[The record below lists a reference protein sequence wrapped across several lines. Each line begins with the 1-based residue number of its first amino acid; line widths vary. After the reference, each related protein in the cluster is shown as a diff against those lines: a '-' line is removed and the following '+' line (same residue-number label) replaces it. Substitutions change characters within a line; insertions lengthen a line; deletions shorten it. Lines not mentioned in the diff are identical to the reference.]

1 MKNIA
6 QKDSNYTIGRI
17 IIIVDDDT
25 IFRKKELA

>member
-17 IIIVDDDT
+17 IVVDDEA
-25 IFRKKELA
+25 ELMSA

>member
-1 MKNIA
+1 MKKIA

-17 IIIVDDDT
+17 IVVDDDT